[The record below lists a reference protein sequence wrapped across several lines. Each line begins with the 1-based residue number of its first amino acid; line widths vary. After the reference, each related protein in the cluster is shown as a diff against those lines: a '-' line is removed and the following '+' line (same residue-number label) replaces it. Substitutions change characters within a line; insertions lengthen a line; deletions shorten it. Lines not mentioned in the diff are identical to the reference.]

1 MSKLGQ
7 RLAVTEAD
15 FDAVVLG
22 SALPVLVVFTM
33 PASRPCERVLPT
45 LAQVA
50 GEYAGRLL
58 VVTVDTATNPALTRT
73 YRARA
78 VPAMLLFEDGVAL
91 ENDRLIGD
99 LPASTIRTM
108 LNKHRPKAA
117 DSRPR
122 AVPQPSPAPP
132 AQPPPDLDPLVRVES
147 GQPLPA
153 DPGGPF
159 AGHLGAATALAVGP
173 GGVLASAGRH
183 DGIRLWRLA
192 DGTPLAHLDTYL
204 DEDGEVSR
212 MAGEIK
218 ALAFAP
224 GGTRLLVAGPG
235 PRLQSWALRRGE
247 GLEYPV
253 ESAAPVMFVGCAGS
267 TIVIVDEAGTVTVKG
282 DDAAPARYES
292 GLLFVRAAALSANGA
307 TVAVI
312 DARGV
317 LVSVD
322 TATGRVVRL
331 PGEPV
336 APVVAVSGD
345 GSVVFAALQGRREL
359 IRRFS
364 ARSSRS
370 YSPDIAAQTEVR
382 ALAASADRHLVF
394 TADAGGEVAAWPRR
408 AFPRVAGFAAPGF
421 GGSAIAESLE
431 PPALVVGCDTGEIV
445 ILDET
450 TFKPR
455 AALRGHRSPSR
466 ALAITPDGNRVLSA
480 GPDGRV
486 RAIELADGRESGAP
500 VLVHQVPL
508 TAVVAAGPAS
518 EWIVVGDA
526 GGQVR
531 RERDGESV
539 TLPAPSGLAAVTR
552 LAASPDGLLVA
563 AGYADGWTLAWHCG
577 QAELAFRRLALPG
590 SRQPVTALAFSADG
604 RSLLIASD
612 CVRRVLGTGEE
623 VDYPDSADV
632 CALAATADSTIVTIA
647 SPDSGTKRLSVRRA
661 DDGTSLA
668 GWTYRARPFETALVV
683 RPDECAAIR
692 SGPFLRVH
700 DLRTGRASEL
710 FDFIGEGPAVI
721 TPDGLRVIYARADG
735 SLGTTELPAA
745 PR

>member
-1 MSKLGQ
+1 VSELGEL
-7 RLAVTEAD
+7 RAVTEAD

-22 SALPVLVVFTM
+22 SELPVLVVFTM
-33 PASRPCERVLPT
+33 ADGGPCESVLPT
-45 LAQVA
+45 LRQVA

-58 VVTVDTATNPALTRT
+58 VVTVDTPTNPALTRT
-73 YRARA
+73 YDARA
-78 VPAMLLFEDGVAL
+78 VPLMLLFEDGVAL
-91 ENDRLIGD
+91 RYDRLIGN
-99 LPASTIRTM
+99 LPASTMRTM
-108 LNKHRPKAA
+108 LDKHRPKTAG
-117 DSRPR
+117 SSPR
-122 AVPQPSPAPP
+122 AVRRPLAAPPAPP
-132 AQPPPDLDPLVRVES
+132 PTLDPLVRVES
-147 GQPLPA
+147 GRPLPA
-153 DPGGPF
+153 VPGGLF

-192 DGTPLAHLDTYL
+192 DGAPLAHLDTFL
-204 DEDGEVSR
+204 DEDGEPSR
-212 MAGEIK
+212 VTGEIR

-224 GGTRLLVAGPG
+224 GGTRLLVAGPD
-235 PRLQSWALRRGE
+235 PRLQSWALRPGE
-247 GLEYPV
+247 PLEYPLGSV
-253 ESAAPVMFVGCAGS
+253 APVMFVGCTGS
-267 TIVIVDEAGTVTVKG
+267 TIVVVEEAGTVTVQG

-312 DARGV
+312 DSLGT
-317 LVSVD
+317 LVSMD
-322 TATGRVVRL
+322 TATGRAVRL
-331 PGEPV
+331 PGDAV

-345 GSVVFAALQGRREL
+345 GSVIFAALQSRPEL

-370 YSPDIAAQTEVR
+370 YTPDIVAQAEVR

-394 TADAGGEVAAWPRR
+394 TADAGGEVAAWPLR
-408 AFPRVAGFAAPGF
+408 AFPRAGDFAAPGF
-421 GGSAIAESLE
+421 GASAIVESTD
-431 PPALVVGCDTGEIV
+431 PPALVVGCETGEIV
-445 ILDET
+445 IVDEA
-450 TFKPR
+450 TFTPR
-455 AALRGHRSPSR
+455 AALRGHRSPST
-466 ALAITPDGNRVLSA
+466 ALAVTPDGNRVLSA

-486 RAIELADGRESGAP
+486 RTVELADGRESGAP
-500 VLVHQVPL
+500 ALVHQVPL

-526 GGQVR
+526 RGQVR

-552 LAASPDGLLVA
+552 LAASPDGALVA
-563 AGYADGWTLAWHCG
+563 AGYADGWTLVWHCG
-577 QAELAFRRLALPG
+577 LAELAFYRLALPG
-590 SRQPVTALAFSADG
+590 SRQPVTALAFGADG

-612 CVRRVLGTGEE
+612 CVRRVLGAGEE

-632 CALAATADSTIVTIA
+632 CALAATADATIVTIA

-661 DDGTSLA
+661 DDGTPLA

-683 RPDECAAIR
+683 RPDGCAATR

-710 FDFIGEGPAVI
+710 FDFIGEGPGVI

-735 SLGTTELPAA
+735 SLGTAELPAA
-745 PR
+745 PG